1 MNAIKRNA
9 QDVQQNADPLKR
21 RLLKT
26 SIIKTPNI
34 ILETRIK
41 NADYLEKEKKN
52 QHHIKNAQYYSMSA
66 PHISGKTNAIYSCP
80 KTPQ

>member
-9 QDVQQNADPLKR
+9 QDVPQNADPLKR

-34 ILETRIK
+34 ILETQVK
-41 NADYLEKEKKN
+41 NADYLEKERRPTS
-52 QHHIKNAQYYSMSA
+52 Y
-66 PHISGKTNAIYSCP
+66 
-80 KTPQ
+80 